1 MTPFTNVSA
10 LKEACQN
17 LKSDY
22 ILVNL
27 HGRPVSFSPY
37 GEHRLTQV
45 AEESHA
51 PIVYC
56 HYHEELEN
64 GTVVPHPCIPYQ
76 FGSLRDDFD
85 FGTVV
90 AIKVS
95 ELIKTDAKPNIYD
108 GGWYALRLELVKAGL
123 PHLCPEYLYTTKR
136 FDHRI
141 SGEKQHDYVN
151 PRNRTYQVA
160 MEQTCTEWLA
170 SVNGL
175 APIIKKKAVSQE
187 DTFPVEASVIIP
199 VRNRV
204 GTIADAIGSALAQK
218 CDFPFNVIVI
228 DNGSTDGTT
237 EAIEALSSDQRLIH
251 LHLTGNEGLNIG
263 GCWNTALLSSHCG
276 RYAVQLDSDDL
287 YASPATLQC
296 IVDKFREEKCAMVI
310 GSYMLTDFNLHELPP
325 GKIDHAEW
333 TDSNGANNAL
343 RINGL
348 GAPRAFLTSIARNI
362 LFPDTSYGEDYAMG
376 LRLSRDYKIGRIYD
390 VLYNCRRWEGNSD
403 ANLSV
408 EKTNANNFYK
418 DFLRTQELNERIYF
432 NTYGE

>member
-1 MTPFTNVSA
+1 MIPFTNVSA
-10 LKEACQN
+10 LKESCLDLQC
-17 LKSDY
+17 DY

-27 HGRPVSFSPY
+27 NGRPVNFSPY
-37 GEHRLTQV
+37 GEHRLIQV
-45 AEESHA
+45 AEASNA

-56 HYHEELEN
+56 HYHEELED
-64 GTVVPHPCIPYQ
+64 GTVMPHPCITYQ

-90 AIKVS
+90 ALKVS
-95 ELIKTDAKPNIYD
+95 ELIKAKVKTNIYD
-108 GGWYALRLELVKAGL
+108 GGWYALRLELTKAGL
-123 PHLCPEYLYTTKR
+123 PHLCPEYLYTVKR
-136 FDHRI
+136 EDHRL

-151 PRNRTYQVA
+151 PRNRDYQIA
-160 MEQTCTEWLA
+160 MEQACTEWL
-170 SVNGL
+170 SSINGL
-175 APIIKKKAVSQE
+175 APRCKRDAVSKDE
-187 DTFPVEASVIIP
+187 SFPVEASVIIP

-237 EAIEALSSDQRLIH
+237 EIIEALNDQRLIH
-251 LHLTGNEGLNIG
+251 LCLSGSEGLNIG
-263 GCWNTALLSSHCG
+263 GCWNKALLSSHCG

-287 YASPATLQC
+287 YASPSTLQC
-296 IVDKFREEKCAMVI
+296 IVDKFREENCAMVI
-310 GSYMLTDFNLHELPP
+310 GSYMLTDFNLQELPP
-325 GKIDHAEW
+325 GKIDHSEW

-403 ANLSV
+403 ANLSI
-408 EKTNANNFYK
+408 EKTNSNNYYK
-418 DFLRTQELNERIYF
+418 DFLRTQELNERIYL
-432 NTYGE
+432 NTHGA